1 LPGFDLVHVKGTPMS
16 SVPASYTQK
25 QIVQYLLN
33 ALKEES
39 IAAPKGSNQLVD
51 LNDIL
56 FDSGKHSLSDSAK
69 TYLGKIATN
78 LKNDSNYI
86 IELNGHTDDIGNLH
100 DNEKLSMLRANEV
113 ANYLKA
119 QGIKKNLIRTNGYS
133 CKKPIDKN
141 NNDKARRINR
151 RVELTL
157 IR

>member
-1 LPGFDLVHVKGTPMS
+1 
-16 SVPASYTQK
+16 
-25 QIVQYLLN
+25 
-33 ALKEES
+33 
-39 IAAPKGSNQLVD
+39 
-51 LNDIL
+51 
-56 FDSGKHSLSDSAK
+56 
-69 TYLGKIATN
+69 
-78 LKNDSNYI
+78 
-86 IELNGHTDDIGNLH
+86 
-100 DNEKLSMLRANEV
+100 MLRANEV